1 MLKYAGVGGAGL
13 VVGGAM
19 MTSDSGMSSSLTS
32 SSRSL
37 LAKSKTTT
45 VNVVTPECK
54 TVMWD
59 NNWDKR

>member
-1 MLKYAGVGGAGL
+1 
-13 VVGGAM
+13 M